1 MAENVFQYRP
11 TCSDPGCIE
20 PAVYKVGAVWSDGT
34 SRELK
39 NYGLACE
46 AHRHSQ
52 LERARTHRDGLHLA
66 DGESVGPVTLFVLDS
81 GRRDRDLNQVETAST

>member
-1 MAENVFQYRP
+1 MAENPFQYRP
-11 TCSDPGCIE
+11 TCSDPGCTE
-20 PAVYKVGAVWSDGT
+20 PALYKVGALWTDGT

-52 LERARTHRDGLHLA
+52 LERAGEHRDGLRLA
-66 DGESVGPVTLFVLDS
+66 DGETVGPVTLFVLEP
-81 GRRDRDLNQVETAST
+81 GRRDRDLVQALTAPQ

>member
-11 TCSDPGCIE
+11 TCADPGCTE

-52 LERARTHRDGLHLA
+52 LERAQKRRDGLRLA
-66 DGESVGPVTLFVLDS
+66 DGESVGPVALYVLDP
-81 GRRDRDLNQVETAST
+81 GRRDRDLKQAETASS

>member
-1 MAENVFQYRP
+1 MAESVFPYRP
-11 TCSDPGCIE
+11 TCSDPGCTE

-46 AHRHSQ
+46 AHRQSQ
-52 LERARTHRDGLHLA
+52 LERARSHRDGLRLA
-66 DGESVGPVTLFVLDS
+66 EGETVGPVSLFVLAP
-81 GRRDRDLNQVETAST
+81 GQRDRDLAQVDQK